1 MAAQAVGQDI
11 VTLMIWIP
19 VLLISTYLAAKG
31 SLRGQLLQVGVL
43 AYFAYTYL
51 IIAFGGAYNPFFLIY
66 VAIFSASLFALTLSV
81 SMVDITALPEKF
93 SPRFHRQS
101 IASLMLF
108 EGAVLLLMWLGR
120 IVPSL
125 VNGTPPA
132 GLESYTTLTVQAAD
146 LGIVVPLAIIAGV
159 TMFQGRAWSYLL
171 STVLAVYGTAFG
183 LALIGMMVAMTI
195 AGTSIPLVEAIG
207 FATLAALFLVGAIH
221 VFASLR
227 SRVSLIDQSIPSSR
241 PARWPQ

>member
-1 MAAQAVGQDI
+1 
-11 VTLMIWIP
+11 
-19 VLLISTYLAAKG
+19 
-31 SLRGQLLQVGVL
+31 
-43 AYFAYTYL
+43 
-51 IIAFGGAYNPFFLIY
+51 
-66 VAIFSASLFALTLSV
+66 
-81 SMVDITALPEKF
+81 
-93 SPRFHRQS
+93 
-101 IASLMLF
+101 
-108 EGAVLLLMWLGR
+108 
-120 IVPSL
+120 
-125 VNGTPPA
+125 
-132 GLESYTTLTVQAAD
+132 
-146 LGIVVPLAIIAGV
+146 
-159 TMFQGRAWSYLL
+159 MFQGRAWSYLL